1 MKKLQLLFLFLIL
14 LIPLTSCFQPNETFD
29 YNKRVLD
36 DNYEA
41 NANYAVITGRTY
53 QTSDEI
59 IDFGNL
65 IDKQITKDGKG
76 VEVLYNTR
84 FKSTL
89 AEDNIYF
96 FYEYKRVEDI
106 GKFAVG
112 YVNLITK
119 KVYVD
124 YFEYERSGLSWEY
137 LYSTDK
143 FVVYKFYEYGGL
155 EDIKIVFF
163 KDSNKLEFDYN
174 LNNLKYNISELEE
187 VQEKDYYIQDG
198 IKYTLDWN
206 KLINSNSGET
216 ITLPN
221 GNELRDSVPIIK
233 EISDK
238 FTYESVDIYLTYLS
252 NGDELFFYIQDRP
265 TNNLNA
271 PFMLFK
277 CNLDLS
283 EVSYIGYYDNLIFNV
298 ILQK

>member
-1 MKKLQLLFLFLIL
+1 MKNSLLLFLIL
-14 LIPLTSCFQPNETFD
+14 LIPLTSCFQRNEIFEH
-29 YNKRVLD
+29 NKRILD
-36 DNYEA
+36 ENYEV
-41 NANYAVITGRTY
+41 NANYAVVTGRTY
-53 QTSDEI
+53 QTKDRT

-65 IDKQITKDGKG
+65 IDKQIRRDGKG
-76 VEVLYNTR
+76 VEVIYNTR
-84 FKSTL
+84 FTSTL
-89 AEDNIYF
+89 VEDNIYF

-112 YVNLITK
+112 YVDLVTS
-119 KVYVD
+119 KVYAD

-137 LYSTDK
+137 LYSTDE
-143 FVVYKFYEYGGL
+143 FVAYRFYEYDGIK
-155 EDIKIVFF
+155 DIKIVFF

-174 LNNLKYNISELEE
+174 LNNLEYGASELEE

-206 KLINSNSGET
+206 KLINSSTGEV

-233 EISDK
+233 EIYDK
-238 FTYESVDIYLTYLS
+238 FTYDNISINLTYLS

-265 TNNLNA
+265 TNSLNA

-283 EVSYIGYYDNLIFNV
+283 EVSYIGYYDHLIFNV
-298 ILQK
+298 VLEI